1 MADFIRVDPT
11 SKVPPYEQIR
21 TTVAMAAAAGELPV
35 GYRLPTVRALA
46 GRLSVAVNTVA
57 RAYRELEQAGVVET
71 RGRSGTFIAAAGDD
85 QRAEALAA
93 ARAYADVI
101 SRVGLDH
108 DEAVEILRAALDSAQ
123 PSG

>member
-1 MADFIRVDPT
+1 MADFIRIDPM

-21 TTVAMAAAAGELPV
+21 SIVAIAAANGELPV

-46 GRLSVAVNTVA
+46 GQLSVAVNTVA

-71 RGRSGTFIAAAGDD
+71 RGRSGTFVAAGGDD

-93 ARAYADVI
+93 ARDYAEVI

-108 DEAVEILRAALDSAQ
+108 DEAVEILRAALRR
-123 PSG
+123 

>member
-1 MADFIRVDPT
+1 MADFIRIDPA

-21 TTVAMAAAAGELPV
+21 SLVAIAAANGELPV

-46 GRLSVAVNTVA
+46 DRLSVAVNTVA

-85 QRAEALAA
+85 QRTEALAA
-93 ARAYADVI
+93 AREYAEVI
-101 SRVGLDH
+101 TRVGLDH
-108 DEAVEILRAALDSAQ
+108 DEAVEILRAALK
-123 PSG
+123 G

>member
-1 MADFIRVDPT
+1 MADFIRIDPA

-21 TTVAMAAAAGELPV
+21 ALVAIAAANGELPV

-46 GRLSVAVNTVA
+46 GELAVAVNTVA

-71 RGRSGTFIAAAGDD
+71 RGRSGTFVAAAGDD

-93 ARAYADVI
+93 ARVYAEVI
-101 SRVGLDH
+101 TRVGLDH
-108 DEAVEILRAALDSAQ
+108 EEAVEILRAALE
-123 PSG
+123 G